1 MSAHRPPC
9 FCAHRAPQPRQ
20 PHAWQR
26 TARCAARAA
35 HNGACASAV
44 VAAGVLRGAGRSSS
58 RGAAPV
64 APPLCSTV
72 LGILGFQAVVARR
85 AAARVAAATSGGS
98 PQDEAALLRAELAAA
113 LAERD
118 KALAER
124 DKEQA
129 ARVKALAERD
139 KEQAARVESELDAF
153 EARLQGMSG
162 TGSESATGGD
172 VARRGA
178 PPVALQ
184 EDFLECWPEPL
195 ADAVQA
201 AWSALCEHLVRS
213 GADMHS
219 VSESGS
225 FEIRRVHP
233 PVNDALLAAMGA
245 GTCKLRLW
253 RGVVAADS
261 VVVNETK
268 ADFVFTHMRDRLPS
282 LLGAAV
288 LVEVKQPGNLQNAI
302 TQALNYARRR
312 MRELFAAAR
321 LHGDVPLHE
330 LVVYAVATDG
340 WEVVV
345 LRVTSG
351 APEAGGNYKTATPCP
366 SFKSLPLPLLPGW
379 DFATAAGDLPHT
391 PPPGFAALAR
401 VLCADVDTL
410 VGVTAAPLP
419 SVLIVECSFGDGDD
433 ADADVAADDD
443 DDDVAAPLELRL
455 GSRLG
460 CGGSSDAYVI
470 ATDTPPVPT
479 APWAGAVLK
488 LARGATAKLVKM
500 FKAEQHALR
509 VLEGTPGVPRLLL
522 TGHRS
527 RGDPR
532 GLSASMFPVRWP
544 LLLMSPLGTPLDGEL
559 AARLAAA
566 RAAGAPSAGS
576 VRRAFAD
583 EVLSGVHVALR
594 AAHAARL
601 VHCDVRP
608 SNVAV
613 ADGASLLLDWGLAR
627 ATGADAAGFGDA
639 LFALDPVFLQATYAA
654 CEWQDLASAALLWV
668 AIARGAG
675 ASCAAPWREHGDAG
689 RTLDERRA
697 WLRAAADTG
706 DAAVAAVLERL
717 ERAEARRDLTAGDYE
732 WRPPL

>member
-1 MSAHRPPC
+1 MSAHRPPF

-20 PHAWQR
+20 PHAGQR
-26 TARCAARAA
+26 IARCAARAA
-35 HNGACASAV
+35 HNGACASAG
-44 VAAGVLRGAGRSSS
+44 VATGVLRGAGRSSS

-64 APPLCSTV
+64 APPLCSTA

-129 ARVKALAERD
+129 ARV
-139 KEQAARVESELDAF
+139 ESELDAF

-184 EDFLECWPEPL
+184 EDLLECWPEPS

-213 GADMHS
+213 GADMCS

-233 PVNDALLAAMGA
+233 PVKDALLAAMGA

-321 LHGDVPLHE
+321 LRGDVPLHE

-419 SVLIVECSFGDGDD
+419 SVLIVECSFDDGDD
-433 ADADVAADDD
+433 ADA
-443 DDDVAAPLELRL
+443 DDVAAPLELRL

-470 ATDTPPVPT
+470 ATGTPAVPA

-500 FKAEQHALR
+500 FKAEQRALR
-509 VLEGTPGVPRLLL
+509 ALEGTPGVPRLLL

-532 GLSASMFPVRWP
+532 DPSASMFPVRWP
-544 LLLMSPLGTPLDGEL
+544 LLLISPVGTPLDGEL
-559 AARLAAA
+559 AARLDAA
-566 RAAGAPSAGS
+566 RASGAPSAAS

-583 EVLSGVHVALR
+583 EVLSDVHVALR

-613 ADGASLLLDWGLAR
+613 ADGASLLLDWGLAH

-706 DAAVAAVLERL
+706 DTAVAAVLERL

-732 WRPPL
+732 WRPPQ